1 MRSCDECSK
10 NPDGDPERPGV
21 LDDRLAGRALGR
33 GGCSGGG
40 GRNRVAGARAAR
52 GGVVQAA
59 RAFAVVGE
67 VLLYALQTCLGPEL
81 WTADVALAWL
91 TVYSVM
97 LETML
102 TVYLPGGGAAAA
114 N

>member
-1 MRSCDECSK
+1 MTAFLHHPPFLQALVRMVDAAISLLNKPTELK
-10 NPDGDPERPGV
+10 AA
-21 LDDRLAGRALGR
+21 LLQLAQRHVRYGAE
-33 GGCSGGG
+33 
-40 GRNRVAGARAAR
+40 VAHY
-52 GGVVQAA
+52 
-59 RAFAVVGE
+59 AVVGE

-102 TVYLPGGGAAAA
+102 TVYLPGGGVAAA

>member
-1 MRSCDECSK
+1 MTAFLHPPFLQALVRMVDTAISLLNKPTELK
-10 NPDGDPERPGV
+10 AA
-21 LDDRLAGRALGR
+21 LLQLAQRHVRYGAE
-33 GGCSGGG
+33 
-40 GRNRVAGARAAR
+40 VAHY
-52 GGVVQAA
+52 
-59 RAFAVVGE
+59 AVVGE

-102 TVYLPGGGAAAA
+102 TVYLPGGGVAAA

>member
-1 MRSCDECSK
+1 MVDTAISLLNKPTELKPALIS
-10 NPDGDPERPGV
+10 
-21 LDDRLAGRALGR
+21 LAQRHIR
-33 GGCSGGG
+33 Y
-40 GRNRVAGARAAR
+40 GAEAAHY
-52 GGVVQAA
+52 
-59 RAFAVVGE
+59 AVVGE

-102 TVYLPGGGAAAA
+102 TVYLPGGGATAA